1 MAINKIVGSVEE
13 AVADVHDGAVILVG
27 GFGNIANTPSCLL
40 TAVSKLPVGNLTV
53 VSNSGGFGIEIW
65 EAVYGVAEHD
75 VEVLHRTG
83 QCTKHIV
90 SAPVNP
96 LIVNTVEKRY
106 RAGEVEIEMV
116 PQGTLAERVRAGRA
130 GLGGVLTPTGVGI
143 PEIEKGKQIVEVDG
157 RKYLVETA
165 IKADFALIRAHKADR
180 WGNLVYRGTSRTFNA
195 TMAGAARVTIA
206 EVDEV
211 VELGELNP
219 DHIVTPGV
227 YVNRVVLRS

>member
-1 MAINKIVGSVEE
+1 MAINKIVASADE
-13 AVADVHDGAVILVG
+13 AVADVHDGAMILVG

-40 TAVSKLPVGNLTV
+40 TALSKVPVKNLTA

-65 EAVYGVAEHD
+65 GEHD

-90 SAPVNP
+90 SAPTNP
-96 LIVNTVEKRY
+96 LVVNTVEKRY
-106 RAGEVEIEMV
+106 RAGEIEVELC

-130 GLGGVLTPTGVGI
+130 GLGGILTPTGVGI
-143 PEIEKGKQIVEVDG
+143 PEIQRDKPVIEIDG
-157 RKYLVETA
+157 RKYLVEKA
-165 IKADFALIRAHKADR
+165 IKGDFALIRAHKADR

-206 EVDEV
+206 EVDEI
-211 VELGELNP
+211 VELGELKP
-219 DHIVTPGV
+219 DEIVTPGV

>member
-1 MAINKIVGSVEE
+1 MAINKIVASADE
-13 AVADVHDGAVILVG
+13 AVADIHDGAVILVG

-40 TAVSKLPVGNLTV
+40 TAVSKLPVKNLTA

-65 EAVYGVAEHD
+65 GEHD
-75 VEVLHRTG
+75 IEVLHRTG

-96 LIVNTVEKRY
+96 LIVNTVEKRV

-116 PQGTLAERVRAGRA
+116 PQGTLAERIRAARA
-130 GLGGVLTPTGVGI
+130 GLGGILTPTGVGI
-143 PEIEKGKQIVEVDG
+143 PEIEKGKQIIEVNG
-157 RKYLVETA
+157 RKYLLETA

-195 TMAGAARVTIA
+195 TMAGAARVTIV

-211 VELGELNP
+211 VELGALDPEA
-219 DHIVTPGV
+219 IITPGV
-227 YVNRVVLRS
+227 YVNRVVVRS

>member
-1 MAINKIVGSVEE
+1 MAINKIVASADE
-13 AVADVHDGAVILVG
+13 AVADIHDGAVIMVG

-40 TAVSKLPVGNLTV
+40 TAVSKLPVKNLTA

-65 EAVYGVAEHD
+65 GEHD
-75 VEVLHRTG
+75 IEVLHRTG

-96 LIVNTVEKRY
+96 LVVNTVEKRV

-116 PQGTLAERVRAGRA
+116 PQGTLAERIRAARA

-143 PEIEKGKQIVEVDG
+143 PEIEKGKQIIEVDG
-157 RKYLVETA
+157 RKYLLETA

-195 TMAGAARVTIA
+195 TMAGAARVTIV

-211 VELGELNP
+211 VELGALDPEA
-219 DHIVTPGV
+219 IITPGV
-227 YVNRVVLRS
+227 YVNRVVVRS

>member
-1 MAINKIVGSVEE
+1 MAVNKIVASVEE

-27 GFGNIANTPSCLL
+27 GFGNIVTVPSCLL
-40 TAVSKLPVGNLTV
+40 TALSKLPVSNLTV

-65 EAVYGVAEHD
+65 GEHD

-83 QCTKHIV
+83 QCKKHIV

-96 LIVNTVEKRY
+96 LVVNTLEKRV

-116 PQGTLAERVRAGRA
+116 PQGTMAERIRCARA

-143 PEIEKGKQIVEVDG
+143 PEIEKGKQVIEVDG
-157 RKYLVETA
+157 RKYLVEIA

-195 TMAGAARVTIA
+195 TMAGAAKVTIA
-206 EVDEV
+206 EVDEI

-219 DHIVTPGV
+219 EHIITPGV

>member
-1 MAINKIVGSVEE
+1 MAINKIVASVEE
-13 AVADVHDGAVILVG
+13 AVADIHDGAVILVG

-40 TAVSKLPVGNLTV
+40 TALSKLPVKNLTA

-65 EAVYGVAEHD
+65 GEHD

-96 LIVNTVEKRY
+96 LVVNTVEKRV

-116 PQGTLAERVRAGRA
+116 PQGTLAERVRAARA

-143 PEIEKGKQIVEVDG
+143 PEIEKGKQIIEVDG
-157 RKYLVETA
+157 RKYLLETA

-211 VELGELNP
+211 VELGALDPEA
-219 DHIVTPGV
+219 IITSGV
-227 YVNRVVLRS
+227 YVNRVVVRS

>member
-1 MAINKIVGSVEE
+1 MAINKIVASADE
-13 AVADVHDGAVILVG
+13 AVADIHDGAVILVG

-40 TAVSKLPVGNLTV
+40 TALSKLPVKNLTA

-65 EAVYGVAEHD
+65 GEHD
-75 VEVLHRTG
+75 IEVLHRTG

-96 LIVNTVEKRY
+96 LVVNTVEKRV

-116 PQGTLAERVRAGRA
+116 PQGTLAERIRAARA

-143 PEIEKGKQIVEVDG
+143 PEIEKGKQIIEVDG
-157 RKYLVETA
+157 RKYLLETA
-165 IKADFALIRAHKADR
+165 VKADFALIRAHKADR

-195 TMAGAARVTIA
+195 TMAGAARVTIV

-211 VELGELNP
+211 VELGALDPEA
-219 DHIVTPGV
+219 IITPGV
-227 YVNRVVLRS
+227 YVNRVVVRS